1 MWEKVK
7 LNDLCDVITC
17 GVAKRP
23 DYVELGVP
31 FLSSLNVKENR
42 IILDKY
48 NYVSE
53 QDHYKLTKY
62 AKPEKGDILYT
73 RVGSFGQAAVI
84 DIELEFSV
92 FVSLTLIKPKK
103 KLLNSRY
110 LMWYLNSPKV
120 RQFASENTS
129 GIGVQNLN
137 VSVVRKYEIPLPPLP
152 IQEKIAE
159 ILGKADELRRKD
171 KDLRDRYDELA
182 EAIFMDMF
190 GDPVRNEKG
199 WDVKTLKE
207 LCLKI
212 GSGSTP
218 TGGNGSYKNEGI
230 SLIRS
235 LNIHQNEFKYKD
247 LAFIDEKQADK
258 LKNVIVEANDILFNI
273 TGASVCR
280 TTVVP
285 SNVLPARV
293 NQHVAIL
300 RFDKEHVAPF
310 FAVRLL
316 SNAIMNRHLY
326 AIATQGGATR
336 EAITKE
342 QLQKLEIIVPPIHLQ
357 EDFANKIE
365 LINQLKAQTNAE
377 KSEELFQSLIQ
388 KAFKY
393 ELTID

>member
-7 LNDLCDVITC
+7 LFDVCRPKQWKTISTKHLQTSGYPVYGANGKIGFYSEYTHVDPTLTITCRGATCGSIHITDPKSYINGNAMALDDLKSNTSIRFLYYYLKTRGFEDVISGSAQPQITRE
-17 GVAKRP
+17 G
-23 DYVELGVP
+23 L
-31 FLSSLNVKENR
+31 
-42 IILDKY
+42 
-48 NYVSE
+48 
-53 QDHYKLTKY
+53 
-62 AKPEKGDILYT
+62 EKI
-73 RVGSFGQAAVI
+73 
-84 DIELEFSV
+84 
-92 FVSLTLIKPKK
+92 
-103 KLLNSRY
+103 
-110 LMWYLNSPKV
+110 
-120 RQFASENTS
+120 
-129 GIGVQNLN
+129 
-137 VSVVRKYEIPLPPLP
+137 EIPLPPIL

-159 ILGKADELRRKD
+159 ILDKADELRRKD
-171 KDLRDRYDELA
+171 KDLRDKYDELA

-218 TGGNGSYKNEGI
+218 SGGNESYKNEGI

-235 LNIHQNEFKYKD
+235 LNIHQNKFKYKD
-247 LAFIDEKQADK
+247 LAFIDDKQADK
-258 LKNVIVEANDILFNI
+258 LKNVIVEADDILFNI

-357 EDFANKIE
+357 EAFAKKNE

-377 KSEELFQSLIQ
+377 KSEELFQSLLQ